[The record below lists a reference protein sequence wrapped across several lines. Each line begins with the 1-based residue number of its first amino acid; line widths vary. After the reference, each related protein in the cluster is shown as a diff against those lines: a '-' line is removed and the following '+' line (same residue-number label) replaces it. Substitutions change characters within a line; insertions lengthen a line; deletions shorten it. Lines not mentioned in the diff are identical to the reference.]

1 MSNFDEL
8 TKHIGEIDAVLDNWI
23 AKLGLTYNHFAVLHT
38 LAQQPNGC
46 TQKQIADEWYLPKQ
60 TVFNIC
66 KEYRE
71 KGWIEFAESESDK
84 RERILLLTEQGKHQA
99 MPIKAKTDA
108 MIEGAFARFGAK
120 KTVQLFKLMAELSA
134 ICRGEIKLHHK
145 IAKSEPHSPKG

>member
-1 MSNFDEL
+1 MANFDEL
-8 TKHIGEIDAVLDNWI
+8 TQHVSEIDAVLDNWI

-38 LAQQPNGC
+38 LAEQPNGC
-46 TQKQIADEWYLPKQ
+46 TQKQIAEEWYLPKQ

-108 MIEGAFARFGAK
+108 MIEGAFARFGTK
-120 KTVQLFKLMAELSA
+120 KTEQLFKLMAELSA

>member
-8 TKHIGEIDAVLDNWI
+8 TKHVGEIDAVVDNWI

-38 LAQQPNGC
+38 LAKQPNGC
-46 TQKQIADEWYLPKQ
+46 TQKQIAEEWYLPKQ

-84 RERILLLTEQGKHQA
+84 RERILLLTEQGKAQA
-99 MPIKAKTDA
+99 MPIKMATEE
-108 MIEGAFARFGAK
+108 IFTRAFERLGAK
-120 KTVQLFKLMAELSA
+120 KTEQLFKLMAELGD
-134 ICRGEIKLHHK
+134 ICQEEIKLHSE
-145 IAKSEPHSPKG
+145 IAKS

>member
-1 MSNFDEL
+1 MANFDEL

-23 AKLGLTYNHFAVLHT
+23 AKLGLTYNHFAVLYT
-38 LAQQPNGC
+38 LAKQPNGC
-46 TQKQIADEWYLPKQ
+46 TQKQIAEEWYLPKQ

-71 KGWIEFAESESDK
+71 KRWIEFAESESDK
-84 RERILLLTEQGKHQA
+84 RERILLLTEQGKHQV

-120 KTVQLFKLMAELSA
+120 KTEQLLKLMAELSA